1 MRTTEPL
8 PSPAAAHT
16 EQNTT
21 ETSSRSPFPS
31 AAIQVGPVRIWPPVI
46 LAPMEGVTDLTF
58 RRLVRQIGGV
68 GLTCTEFL
76 PAEGLRH
83 HGGQQRGRIAE
94 MAAFDDDERPIS
106 VQIYGK
112 RPEGMAE
119 AARVVEAMGATLCDI
134 NMGCPSKKVCSHSGG
149 SALMAD
155 LELAT
160 EIVRQVRRAISIPL
174 TVKMRSGFDHAHR
187 NAPELAYRCQE
198 EGAQAVTV
206 HWRTRADLY
215 RGERAVDK
223 IAETVAR
230 LRIPVVGNGDVID
243 VSSARAMFA
252 DTGCAAVMVGRGAM
266 RDPWAPR
273 KISAAIQGEPDFE
286 VTAAEKERVLLGYLE
301 ALLQRFHRE
310 QGALGRFKKISSY
323 FVQGVPFGEEALRQP
338 LLRSEH
344 IAEAEGHVRA
354 YFHRLRAF
362 EAGDP
367 GAFAGLAAPT
377 A

>member
-1 MRTTEPL
+1 M
-8 PSPAAAHT
+8 
-16 EQNTT
+16 
-21 ETSSRSPFPS
+21 
-31 AAIQVGPVRIWPPVI
+31 QVGPVQIWPPVL

-76 PAEGLRH
+76 PAEGLRQN
-83 HGGQQRGRIAE
+83 GGQQRGRIAE

-119 AARVVEAMGATLCDI
+119 AARIVEAMGATLCDI

-160 EIVRQVRRAISIPL
+160 EIVRHVRRAISIPL
-174 TVKMRSGFDHAHR
+174 TVKMRSGFDATCR

-215 RGERAVDK
+215 RGQRAVDK

-243 VSSARAMFA
+243 VSSAAAMFA
-252 DTGCAAVMVGRGAM
+252 ETGCAAVMVGRGAM
-266 RDPWAPR
+266 RDPWALR
-273 KISAAIQGEPDFE
+273 KITAAIEGQPEFE
-286 VTAAEKERVLLGYLE
+286 VTAAEKERVLLGYLD
-301 ALLQRFHRE
+301 ALLRRFDRE

-323 FVQGVPFGEEALRQP
+323 FVQGVPYGEEALRTP
-338 LLRSEH
+338 LLRSER
-344 IAEAEGHVRA
+344 IPEAEAHVRG
-354 YFHRLRAF
+354 YFQRLRAF
-362 EAGDP
+362 EAGDTS
-367 GAFAGLAAPT
+367 AFAELLVEAP
-377 A
+377 AD